1 MYNLDACYVVHLYY
15 LHPSIHIINTKYH
28 QIPQR
33 IFQVKKYHNNVNNQT
48 VLSVNNVILKEYS
61 FPPLSSNYEI
71 VNDNLEF
78 FLHNFISQ
86 NNKLVQLEFRNYDDS
101 KKFEHFSCSVII
113 ATNMITGEQCF
124 VAPQR
129 YGEDVN
135 QFIMDNSNTLKIVT
149 QDNIITTQK
158 FLQKF
163 NDMYNSNTFR
173 LITPENIVEEIIY
186 FSYKYKSV
194 ERVSVVDILQIML
207 QSSEY
212 KLSDEFKNKK
222 LNLKQVQ
229 LQVDKHTLSTQ
240 ISKNNILVDVF
251 NIDNSV
257 SLI

>member
-15 LHPSIHIINTKYH
+15 LHPSIHIINTKY
-28 QIPQR
+28 QQLPQR
-33 IFQVKKYHNNVNNQT
+33 MYQVKKYHSNLNNQT
-48 VLSVNNVILKEYS
+48 VLSVNNVMLKEYS
-61 FPPLSSNYEI
+61 FPPLLSNYEV

-113 ATNMITGEQCF
+113 ATNMMTGEQCF
-124 VAPQR
+124 VSPHR
-129 YGEDVN
+129 YGEDSN

-149 QDNIITTQK
+149 QDNTVTTQK

-163 NDMYNSNTFR
+163 NDTNISNKFR
-173 LITPENIVEEIIY
+173 LITPENVVEEIVN
-186 FSYKYKSV
+186 FCHKNKMV
-194 ERVSVVDILQIML
+194 EKGNVVDLLQIML

-212 KLSDEFKNKK
+212 KLSDEFKSRK
-222 LNLKQVQ
+222 LNLNQVQ
-229 LQVDKHTLSTQ
+229 FQVDKYTFTKQ
-240 ISKNNILVDVF
+240 ISKNDILHDVF
-251 NIDNSV
+251 NINNSV